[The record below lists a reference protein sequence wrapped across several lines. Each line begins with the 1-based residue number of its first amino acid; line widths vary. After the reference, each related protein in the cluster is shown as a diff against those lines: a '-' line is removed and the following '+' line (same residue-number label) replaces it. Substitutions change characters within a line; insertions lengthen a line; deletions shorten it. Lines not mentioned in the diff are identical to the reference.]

1 MELTTWHQTP
11 LPYKSVFD
19 KIDSNKGG
27 EQLITIRE
35 YTRPQTIDEAYK
47 HLVAKKNTALFGGGA
62 FIKMS
67 SKNISTAIDLSKLG
81 LDDIKESD
89 EDIEI
94 GAMVT
99 FGDIEGSSI
108 LKKYFSNML
117 AISVKDIVG
126 VQLRNIVT
134 VGGTVYS
141 RYGFS
146 DFITA
151 LLSLDT
157 KVKLYKQGTISLEE
171 FLMNG
176 APESDILESIIIK
189 KDNRKAV
196 FKSMR
201 SSKGD
206 YAILNIAVSKLED
219 GFRIAVG
226 ARPSRAILAH
236 GTMDYLNRSGYSYD
250 YIINAC
256 DIISKEIVFGSN
268 TRGSKEYRRDICK
281 VLLKRSLLEVI
292 ENED

>member
-1 MELTTWHQTP
+1 M
-11 LPYKSVFD
+11 
-19 KIDSNKGG
+19 
-27 EQLITIRE
+27 ITIKE
-35 YTRPQTIDEAYK
+35 YIRPQTIDEAYK
-47 HLVAKKNTALFGGGA
+47 HLISKKNTALFGGGA
-62 FIKMS
+62 FIKMG

-81 LDDIKESD
+81 LDEIKESD
-89 EDIEI
+89 DDIEI

-99 FGDIEGSSI
+99 FGDIEGSDM
-108 LKKYFSNML
+108 LKKHFSNML

-146 DFITA
+146 DIITA

-171 FLMNG
+171 FLING
-176 APESDILESIIIK
+176 AAESDILESIIIK
-189 KDNRKAV
+189 KDNRKAA
-196 FKSMR
+196 FKSLR

-206 YAILNIAVSKLED
+206 YAILNVAVSKLED
-219 GFRIAVG
+219 EFRVAVG
-226 ARPSRAILAH
+226 ARPSRAVLAQE
-236 GTMDYLNRSGYSYD
+236 TMDYLNGNGYTYD
-250 YIINAC
+250 DILRAC

-281 VLLKRSLLEVI
+281 VLFKRALLEVI